1 MIYFWLVKIELQM
14 PMDKD
19 FAADYVASWR
29 TRTTRNY
36 NAFPDLED
44 FFEGDSARCL
54 LAVFGVYSSFGHS
67 CGSNCGAA
75 DGAIFGL
82 SPEAAAVDAGFPA

>member
-29 TRTTRNY
+29 TRATRNY

-67 CGSNCGAA
+67 CGVKLRSSGRR
-75 DGAIFGL
+75 DIWSRSG
-82 SPEAAAVDAGFPA
+82 SSRR